1 MLKDRIIDEIISR
14 LIPLRTLYKEEIDT
28 ITNDLI
34 NDKFQ
39 SLYAFIDKYYQDEF
53 FSEYFQIYLET
64 LNKNKQIATDILKG
78 INLENQKNNSLETP
92 KPSNLNLPNYIQE
105 TTLDFNNL
113 ALIGV
118 RPINLKIKNWLRL
131 KENLKDENGTFTNQE
146 IPSELPK
153 KEEMEDEYLSL
164 EETDFQKLK
173 KSIINAQLNYL
184 NNAPAFI
191 LDLEEKEAIDIY
203 KALINLSNVSYIHHC
218 ISKLSSN
225 TLDRLLQFMEERLK
239 NTPSQIDLFIEK
251 AIKLHLNP
259 PKRMQ

>member
-118 RPINLKIKNWLRL
+118 RPINLKSKNWLRL
-131 KENLKDENGTFTNQE
+131 KENVKDEIGTFTNQE

-153 KEEMEDEYLSL
+153 KEEMEDEM
-164 EETDFQKLK
+164 K
-173 KSIINAQLNYL
+173 KATKTFIRRLIIAVIIMFSPLLVNFIINVV
-184 NNAPAFI
+184 NNATGTG
-191 LDLEEKEAIDIY
+191 Y
-203 KALINLSNVSYIHHC
+203 SGTCGIN
-218 ISKLSSN
+218 
-225 TLDRLLQFMEERLK
+225 
-239 NTPSQIDLFIEK
+239 
-251 AIKLHLNP
+251 
-259 PKRMQ
+259 